1 MNVTY
6 SFMNCP
12 SQQCD
17 QDFELLLA
25 NISNGD
31 RYSYGEDGIM
41 PDNQIQNTGEA
52 SSVTKQVFFNYNAS
66 VTGFALALRSH
77 EACVTVSRVLV
88 YRYECP
94 GHDRQSTGLGRR
106 PATQAPVTAAV
117 PVTPYCTENA
127 HFSDISNPDT
137 LECTSEGLWNNDQ
150 THCECNTGYIKDKK
164 GDCEGKLLLCLH
176 PTKHLISLVSLSSTH
191 SDQ

>member
-12 SQQCD
+12 RQECD
-17 QDFELLLA
+17 ENFELLL
-25 NISNGD
+25 SN
-31 RYSYGEDGIM
+31 YSSSTRTSFEEDGII
-41 PDNQIQNTGEA
+41 PDNQIRNTGEN
-52 SSVTKQVFFNYNAS
+52 SSGTKQVFFEYDAS
-66 VTGFALALRSH
+66 VTGFFLALRSH

-88 YRYECP
+88 YCYECP

-106 PATQAPVTAAV
+106 PATQAPVTGAV

-127 HFSDISNPDT
+127 HFSDISNPDA

-150 THCECNTGYIKDKK
+150 THCECNTGYKHKD
-164 GDCEGKLLLCLH
+164 GDICEGKLLLHACTQ
-176 PTKHLISLVSLSSTH
+176 PSI
-191 SDQ
+191 